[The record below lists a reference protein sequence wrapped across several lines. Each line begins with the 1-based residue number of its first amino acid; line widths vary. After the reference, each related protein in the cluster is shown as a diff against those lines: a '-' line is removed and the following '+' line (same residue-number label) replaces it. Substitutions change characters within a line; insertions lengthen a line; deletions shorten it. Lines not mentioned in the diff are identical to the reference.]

1 MGEKPYNIQERT
13 FAFAVEIVNLT
24 RRLPSDTAARVI
36 ANQLVKSG
44 TSIGANAE
52 EASAG
57 QSRTDFLHK
66 MRIALKEAHETHYW
80 LRLLAATDNTRTAE
94 LEPLIDEADQIM
106 RIIGAII
113 SRGKSNRE

>member
-24 RRLPSDTAARVI
+24 RLLPSDTAGRVI
-36 ANQLVKSG
+36 ANQLVRSG

-66 MRIALKEAHETHYW
+66 MNIALKEARETHYW
-80 LRLLAATDNTRTAE
+80 LRLLAATSSRHASE

-113 SRGKSNRE
+113 SRGKSNHD